1 MIELIEAKL
10 NVTGNIF
17 RIDFGCVLMFIGNT
31 NDSLKT
37 RMSLI
42 EKCCPKKFVI
52 YVAPYVVIVA
62 IFFYALFLI
71 FAKKHD
77 LPQSRDEE
85 KLIP

>member
-1 MIELIEAKL
+1 ML
-10 NVTGNIF
+10 
-17 RIDFGCVLMFIGNT
+17 
-31 NDSLKT
+31 
-37 RMSLI
+37 
-42 EKCCPKKFVI
+42 PKKFVI
-52 YVAPYVVIVA
+52 YVATYVVIVA